1 MKKNKIN
8 KIKIKI
14 KIKLNKM
21 IKNKILINKTNC
33 MINLNKFF

>member
-8 KIKIKI
+8 KI

-21 IKNKILINKTNC
+21 IKNKILINKTNY